1 MAGAGVADLIV
12 QPSRPVEFLATRRAV
27 ESHETFG
34 ATKRS
39 RISTSSTK
47 LVCGIGFEKGFRHR
61 RLGGFRHRRLGG
73 VCDDFAFHPAQNV
86 PFFRYYVVSVLI
98 QP

>member
-1 MAGAGVADLIV
+1 MAGAGVADLFV

-61 RLGGFRHRRLGG
+61 RLGG